1 MTGVSPLNPP
11 LGVLNVSHV
20 LIDQANVLQNSVAV
34 RFLVDSSF
42 QEKTHWYLYF
52 KPKPI

>member
-1 MTGVSPLNPP
+1 MPGASPLNPP
-11 LGVLNVSHV
+11 PGVLNVSHV

-42 QEKTHWYLYF
+42 PEKTAVF
-52 KPKPI
+52 IF